1 VLIFVFGIPDA
12 HVPICAKRNHVTA
25 AQYDKIKSILT
36 TYKARNLPS
45 MLTESVETGFPKSLL

>member
-1 VLIFVFGIPDA
+1 MLIFKLIIQ
-12 HVPICAKRNHVTA
+12 HVPICAKRNCVTV
-25 AQYDKIKSILT
+25 AQYDKIRSILS